1 MNEKYIVEG
10 PALAKL
16 LRENRIRIARGEL
29 TFTPLVDGDEKAE
42 LDDKGNKN
50 IPTVEINVPAE
61 EKDGGSHSEES
72 KEKEIEDSKDVVA
85 DDSKDVVAD
94 DSKDV
99 APVDDSKD
107 VAPVDDSKEVAP
119 EEESK
124 DLPPVETKSPK
135 KSKK

>member
-1 MNEKYIVEG
+1 MPEKYIVEG

-16 LRENRIRIARGEL
+16 LRENRIRVARGEL
-29 TFTPLVDGDEKAE
+29 TFTPLVDGDEKKAE
-42 LDDKGNKN
+42 PVVVDDKD
-50 IPTVEINVPAE
+50 IPPVEINVPAE

-85 DDSKDVVAD
+85 EDSKEVAPVE

-99 APVDDSKD
+99 APSEDNKD
-107 VAPVDDSKEVAP
+107 I
-119 EEESK
+119 
-124 DLPPVETKSPK
+124 PPVETKSPK

>member
-16 LRENRIRIARGEL
+16 LRENRIRVARGEL
-29 TFTPLVDGDEKAE
+29 TFTPLVDGDEKKTE
-42 LDDKGNKN
+42 LDDKGNKD
-50 IPTVEINVPAE
+50 IPSAETKVPAE

-72 KEKEIEDSKDVVA
+72 KEKEIEDNKEVETN
-85 DDSKDVVAD
+85 DSKEVAPVE

-99 APVDDSKD
+99 APVEDSKD
-107 VAPVDDSKEVAP
+107 VAPS
-119 EEESK
+119 EESK
-124 DLPPVETKSPK
+124 DIPPVETKSPK

>member
-29 TFTPLVDGDEKAE
+29 TFTPLVDGDEKKTE
-42 LDDKGNKN
+42 PVVVDDKDNKD
-50 IPTVEINVPAE
+50 IPPIETNVPEEAE
-61 EKDGGSHSEES
+61 DGDTPSEENV
-72 KEKEIEDSKDVVA
+72 EKEIEDSKDVVA
-85 DDSKDVVAD
+85 DDSKDVAPVK

-99 APVDDSKD
+99 APS
-107 VAPVDDSKEVAP
+107 
-119 EEESK
+119 EESK
-124 DLPPVETKSPK
+124 DIPPAETKTPK

>member
-29 TFTPLVDGDEKAE
+29 TFTPLVDGDEKKTE
-42 LDDKGNKN
+42 PVVVDDKD
-50 IPTVEINVPAE
+50 IPPVETKVPAE
-61 EKDGGSHSEES
+61 EKDGGSPSEES
-72 KEKEIEDSKDVVA
+72 KEKEVEDSKDVVA
-85 DDSKDVVAD
+85 DDSKEVAPVE

-99 APVDDSKD
+99 VPSEDSKD
-107 VAPVDDSKEVAP
+107 I
-119 EEESK
+119 
-124 DLPPVETKSPK
+124 PPVETKSPK